1 MAKIKHLKS
10 ATSGKEKGQMTT
22 EKLVA
27 QSLARRFPLYESGRN
42 LVGFLKG
49 MVSSGLTD
57 HITDLLRGH
66 SREMQKEITDSIR
79 IHILWGEVD
88 LVGLRHV
95 DDELEKIFD
104 WYDEDI
110 LF

>member
-1 MAKIKHLKS
+1 MAKIRHLKS
-10 ATSGKEKGQMTT
+10 ATSGKKKDQKAVNLMI
-22 EKLVA
+22 A
-27 QSLARRFPLYESGRN
+27 QSLARRFPLFEPGRN

-57 HITDLLRGH
+57 HITDLLRGY
-66 SREMQKEITDSIR
+66 SREMQKEITNSIR

-110 LF
+110 LY